1 VSRWPDA
8 AARSALGAYHT
19 APPGDR
25 VHVWVRWLSCPF
37 PPVVDVL
44 PASGRVLE
52 VGCGHGLFS
61 GYLARRSPELR
72 VLGVDIDADKIVVA
86 TAAAAPDRGRL
97 DFAVADSGSVP
108 EGPWDAVVLVDVLY
122 LLDEAGQRALLESC
136 AAVLA
141 PGGVLVVKDMATRPR
156 WKARWNAVQEAL
168 SVRVLGITAGSRE
181 FAFVEP
187 DERARWMVAAGLRD
201 VRARRLDGG
210 RVHPHHLLVG
220 RAPGRVAGPADARTE
235 TAVDTVAR

>member
-1 VSRWPDA
+1 VSRWPDR
-8 AARSALGAYHT
+8 AARAAIAAYRG

-25 VHVWVRWLSCPF
+25 LHVLVRWLSCPF

-44 PASGRVLE
+44 PRTGRILE

-61 GYLARRSPELR
+61 SYVAQR
-72 VLGVDIDADKIVVA
+72 VPGLEVHGVDIDADKVGVA
-86 TAAAAPDRGRL
+86 TRSTASGRL
-97 DFAVADSGSVP
+97 SFAVAESGVLP
-108 EGPWDAVVLVDVLY
+108 AGPWDAVVLVDVLY

-156 WKARWNAVQEAL
+156 WKAWVNRVQETL
-168 SVRVLGITAGSRE
+168 SVRVLRITAGSAH

-187 DERARWMVAAGLRD
+187 DQRARWLQAAGLLD
-201 VRARRLDGG
+201 VRSRRLDRG
-210 RVHPHHLLVG
+210 RAHPHHLLVG
-220 RAPGRVAGPADARTE
+220 RAAA
-235 TAVDTVAR
+235 